1 METLRQFTFEE
12 INNILGRIALENEEY
27 KKESLAVKKELRE
40 AARQM
45 KATDKVLKKMSEK
58 VDKLS
63 DLYNGFAK
71 NTGEA
76 VEQFF
81 FDYFERNLKMGDVVF
96 EKAKHHME
104 GSDSEYDIVLSNG
117 KYVGIIEC
125 KHKFHPKD
133 FEKFVFENLPKFKT
147 EFAKFQN
154 CKIVAGIA
162 TYVLVEDVKQLALEH
177 GLYIYTQHAEKVKL
191 QNTKNFK
198 VKYY

>member
-1 METLRQFTFEE
+1 MKEYPENYQFTA
-12 INNILGRIALENEEY
+12 NDVNMLLARLTLENL
-27 KKESLAVKKELRE
+27 KLSK
-40 AARQM
+40 QM
-45 KATDKVLKKMSEK
+45 KTLKDSY
-58 VDKLS
+58 D
-63 DLYNGFAK
+63 DFAK

-81 FDYFERNLKMGDVVF
+81 FDYFEHHLKMGDVDF
-96 EKAKHHME
+96 ERARDRMRGPE
-104 GSDSEYDIVLSNG
+104 LEYDIVLSNG

-133 FEKFVFENLPKFKT
+133 LEKLVSESLPKFKI
-147 EFAKFQN
+147 EFPKYHN

-191 QNTKNFK
+191 QNSKSFK

>member
-1 METLRQFTFEE
+1 METLVNNSEYTFERTWQMFQE
-12 INNILGRIALENEEY
+12 TEKRMEKRFKETEKVIN
-27 KKESLAVKKELRE
+27 
-40 AARQM
+40 
-45 KATDKVLKKMSEK
+45 KMGDK

-81 FDYFERNLKMGDVVF
+81 FDYFERHLKMGDVVF
-96 EKAKHHME
+96 ERARDRMR
-104 GSDSEYDIVLSNG
+104 GPVLEYDIVLSNG

-125 KHKFHPKD
+125 KHKCHPAD
-133 FEKFVFENLPKFKT
+133 VEKFVSESLPKFKT
-147 EFAKFQN
+147 EFPQYHN

-162 TYVLVEDVKQLALEH
+162 TYVLIEPVKQLALEH

-191 QNTKNFK
+191 QNTKSFK

>member
-1 METLRQFTFEE
+1 MEPVVRNTEYTFENVWKSILKTE
-12 INNILGRIALENEEY
+12 KVIN
-27 KKESLAVKKELRE
+27 
-40 AARQM
+40 
-45 KATDKVLKKMSEK
+45 KMGDK

-81 FDYFERNLKMGDVVF
+81 FDYFERHLKMGDVVF
-96 EKAKHHME
+96 EKAKLNM
-104 GSDSEYDIVLSNG
+104 GTMDCEYDIVLSNG
-117 KYVGIIEC
+117 KYVGIVEC
-125 KHKFHPKD
+125 KHKFHYKD
-133 FEKFVFENLPKFKT
+133 LEKFVSESLPKFKT
-147 EFAKFQN
+147 EFPKYHN

-191 QNTKNFK
+191 QNSKSFK